1 MLKTIANAWKVP
13 DLRKKMLFTIFI
25 VFIFR
30 FGSAIPVPFLDVD
43 ALRKLTSSWNET
55 NNMLSYFD
63 MFSGGAFSNATLF
76 AMSVTPYINSSIIMQ
91 LLSVAIPALERL
103 SKEGTEG
110 RKKIGTITRYVT
122 VALGI
127 IQGTAY
133 YIYLLRSQVR
143 AEDGSV
149 HNIVQY
155 QGWNLSGIFSAIT
168 IIMVFTA
175 GTALMMWLG
184 EQINQNG
191 LGNGISILLFVGI
204 IARLP
209 VTMLV
214 LWDNFQVGLAGQ
226 TMNIV
231 YSVAFVVIFLIIIW
245 VIVFMNDAERRIPV
259 MYAKRVVGR
268 KMYGGQSSY
277 LPVKVGLSGVMPIIF
292 ASSILSIPQTIL
304 MFIDQNSLSDFW
316 KGFFNIFSPTNWV
329 YIILYFIMIIG
340 FGYFYVTI
348 QYNPVEMSNNLRQN
362 NGTIPGIRPGKP
374 TTDFIARIISRITL
388 IGSLFLA
395 FVAIVPL
402 LFSKLSGMTGL
413 MLGGTSVIILVGV
426 AL

>member
-214 LWDNFQVGLAGQ
+214 LWC
-226 TMNIV
+226 I
-231 YSVAFVVIFLIIIW
+231 AFGLIILILLLG
-245 VIVFMNDAERRIPV
+245 IVAV
-259 MYAKRVVGR
+259 L
-268 KMYGGQSSY
+268 Q
-277 LPVKVGLSGVMPIIF
+277 SGVSMDNYGTIVLFVTF
-292 ASSILSIPQTIL
+292 AVSILALVLGIKYYSIQSRNLKNIRYCITNEANPRRFSIFPSVIL
-304 MFIDQNSLSDFW
+304 ILGVVLS
-316 KGFFNIFSPTNWV
+316 
-329 YIILYFIMIIG
+329 IIG
-340 FGYFYVTI
+340 IIGMQGVMGSTKLKNLVSDYLLEYFRESGISKIDKDLPRQFTETI
-348 QYNPVEMSNNLRQN
+348 INSVWSTKAQVMS
-362 NGTIPGIRPGKP
+362 
-374 TTDFIARIISRITL
+374 IISSVLGIIEMLSTAV
-388 IGSLFLA
+388 IYISA
-395 FVAIVPL
+395 K
-402 LFSKLSGMTGL
+402 SKLNDFTEL
-413 MLGGTSVIILVGV
+413 
-426 AL
+426 